1 MSSTIP
7 IYIVSEDELKSS
19 AGSRRLSLIDEVANR
34 YGEQSLD
41 LGASLTKLDVLKAFF
56 GRPPLK
62 RALHDIVFGKV
73 GGTLDPVLYANAY
86 HLLSMKYSFDYFEDW
101 IQVGR
106 AGQWLDRM
114 REAAK
119 TLSLRLDFDKLFFGG
134 AMIDIPYPDP
144 EIANFG
150 YWSAADVRAH
160 KMALERYRASELYE
174 TDQDP
179 MRELN
184 YPLHDI
190 YRWLERA
197 SGQTDGAIVA
207 FYY

>member
-7 IYIVSEDELKSS
+7 IYVVSEDELKSS
-19 AGSRRLSLIDEVANR
+19 AGSKRLSLIDEVANR
-34 YGEQSLD
+34 YGEQSVDFDANLSKLD
-41 LGASLTKLDVLKAFF
+41 LLKAFF
-56 GRPPLK
+56 GRTPLK
-62 RALHDIVFGKV
+62 RALRDIVVGKIDR
-73 GGTLDPVLYANAY
+73 TLDPVFYANAY
-86 HLLSMKYSFDYFEDW
+86 HLLSMKYSFDHFEDW

-106 AGQWLDRM
+106 TGQWLDRM

-119 TLSLRLDFDKLFFGG
+119 TLSLRMDFDKLLFGG

-160 KMALERYRASELYE
+160 KIALERYRASEQYE

-190 YRWLERA
+190 YKWLERA
-197 SGQTDGAIVA
+197 SGQTDAPSRPE
-207 FYY
+207 

>member
-19 AGSRRLSLIDEVANR
+19 AGSRRLGLIDDVANR
-34 YGEQSLD
+34 YGGQSLD
-41 LGASLTKLDVLKAFF
+41 YSANLSRLDVLKAFF
-56 GRPPLK
+56 GRTPLK
-62 RALHDIVFGKV
+62 RALRDIVLGKV
-73 GGTLDPVLYANAY
+73 GGTLDPVVYANAY
-86 HLLSMKYSFDYFEDW
+86 YLLSMKYSFDYFEDW
-101 IQVGR
+101 IQVAS
-106 AGQWLDRM
+106 AGQWLDRVQ
-114 REAAK
+114 EAAK
-119 TLSLRLDFDKLFFGG
+119 TLSLRLDLDKLFFGG

-160 KMALERYRASELYE
+160 KIALERYRASELYE
-174 TDQDP
+174 TDEDP

-184 YPLHDI
+184 YPLHDM
-190 YRWLERA
+190 YKWLERA

>member
-1 MSSTIP
+1 MSSAIP
-7 IYIVSEDELKSS
+7 IYVVSEDELKSS
-19 AGSRRLSLIDEVANR
+19 AGSRRLSLIDDVANR
-34 YGEQSLD
+34 YSDQSLD
-41 LGASLTKLDVLKAFF
+41 FGARLSRLDVLKAFF

-73 GGTLDPVLYANAY
+73 GKHLDPAVYSNAY
-86 HLLSMKYSFDYFEDW
+86 YLLSLKYSFDHFEDW
-101 IQVGR
+101 IQVSRPGR
-106 AGQWLDRM
+106 WLERV

-119 TLSLRLDFDKLFFGG
+119 SLSLRLDFDKLFFGG

-150 YWSAADVRAH
+150 FWSAADVRAH
-160 KMALERYRASELYE
+160 RKGLERYRASDVYE

-190 YRWLERA
+190 YKWLERA
-197 SGQTDGAIVA
+197 SERTDGAIVA